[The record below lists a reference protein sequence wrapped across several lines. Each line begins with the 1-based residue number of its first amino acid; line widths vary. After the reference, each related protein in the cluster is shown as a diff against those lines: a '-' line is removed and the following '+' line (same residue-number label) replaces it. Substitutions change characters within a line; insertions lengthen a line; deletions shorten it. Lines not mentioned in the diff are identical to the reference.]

1 MSETY
6 LILLLPI
13 IIIILVIILCIYLNH
28 TPRSENTHN
37 ELTSLLSVSMKTC
50 ITLTHVIHELN
61 SIIRQVNQPDINTE
75 QISQT
80 TNHIE
85 TELNNLL
92 QTLTTTKDS
101 MRLSHRVFLIL
112 TLSLFVTIYSI
123 SDSSYFW
130 SHLL

>member
-1 MSETY
+1 MMSETY

-37 ELTSLLSVSMKTC
+37 ELTSLLSASMTTC

-61 SIIRQVNQPDINTE
+61 SIIRQVNQPDINTK

-101 MRLSHRVFLIL
+101 MR
-112 TLSLFVTIYSI
+112 
-123 SDSSYFW
+123 
-130 SHLL
+130 

>member
-37 ELTSLLSVSMKTC
+37 GLTSLLSVSMTTC
-50 ITLTHVIHELN
+50 ITLTQVIHELN

-101 MRLSHRVFLIL
+101 MR
-112 TLSLFVTIYSI
+112 
-123 SDSSYFW
+123 
-130 SHLL
+130 

>member
-6 LILLLPI
+6 LILLLPVVI
-13 IIIILVIILCIYLNH
+13 VLFVIILCIYLNH
-28 TPRSENTHN
+28 PSRSKNTYK
-37 ELTSLLSVSMKTC
+37 ELTSLLSISMKTC
-50 ITLTHVIHELN
+50 ITLTHVVNELS
-61 SIIRQVNQPDINTE
+61 SIIQQMNQPDINTE

-101 MRLSHRVFLIL
+101 MR
-112 TLSLFVTIYSI
+112 
-123 SDSSYFW
+123 
-130 SHLL
+130 

>member
-37 ELTSLLSVSMKTC
+37 KLTSLLSVSMTTC
-50 ITLTHVIHELN
+50 ITLTQVIHELN
-61 SIIRQVNQPDINTE
+61 SIIRQVKQPDINTE

-101 MRLSHRVFLIL
+101 M
-112 TLSLFVTIYSI
+112 
-123 SDSSYFW
+123 
-130 SHLL
+130 

>member
-1 MSETY
+1 MMSETY

-37 ELTSLLSVSMKTC
+37 ELTSFLSVSMKTC

-61 SIIRQVNQPDINTE
+61 SIIRQINQPDINTE

-85 TELNNLL
+85 TEVNNLL

-101 MRLSHRVFLIL
+101 MR
-112 TLSLFVTIYSI
+112 
-123 SDSSYFW
+123 
-130 SHLL
+130 